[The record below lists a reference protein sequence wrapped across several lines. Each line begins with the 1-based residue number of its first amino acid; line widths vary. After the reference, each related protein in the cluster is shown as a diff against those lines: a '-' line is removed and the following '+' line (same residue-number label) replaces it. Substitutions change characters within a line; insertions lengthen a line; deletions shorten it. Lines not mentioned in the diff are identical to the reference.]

1 MNETRD
7 LLERVGERFPFSDE
21 SFERLL
27 RRRDRIQRN
36 RRIAA
41 ATLALILTAI
51 GIGVGIRFVALDRS
65 MPAEPTD
72 VRNGELSFVGD
83 GNLRLVDP
91 STGQTRILVRECPAI
106 DETCAARIVS
116 ADWSPDG
123 TRIAYAMEAEEGAGG
138 AAGIYV
144 LDMVSGETARLTSC
158 SDPCWS
164 QTELDWSP
172 DGTRIA
178 YTQHAGGMCT
188 AAASFDGR
196 CGIFI
201 VDVNGS
207 APEQLRTGF
216 LTDPVDPSWSPDG
229 LEIAFTARGAGA
241 VTTPSQPAEWTVYRI
256 GTDGSGPVPLT
267 TMNRFLAAP
276 AKPAWSPDGSLIAFV
291 VTDAPSYYSELWTM
305 APDGSDLTFVADLGC
320 CTGGGGLN
328 NDPSPEWSPDGTR
341 IAVTVESSYLGIL
354 DRDGNE
360 VADLGEA
367 WWAYPS
373 WRPIS

>member
-1 MNETRD
+1 VIDEREIVRRAAET
-7 LLERVGERFPFSDE
+7 LTPPEP

-27 RRRDRIQRN
+27 RRRDRVQRN
-36 RRIAA
+36 RKVAA
-41 ATLALILTAI
+41 AGFALILTAV
-51 GIGVGIRFVALDRS
+51 GIGVVVTLTLNRAPV
-65 MPAEPTD
+65 PAEPAD
-72 VRNGELSFVGD
+72 VRNGDLAFVGD
-83 GNLRLVDP
+83 GNLHLVDP
-91 STGQTRILVRECPAI
+91 STGQTRILVRSCPAI

-123 TRIAYAMEAEEGAGG
+123 TRIAYAIETERGAGG

-144 LDMVSGETARLTSC
+144 LDMGSRETALLTSC

-188 AAASFDGR
+188 AAAGFDGR

-201 VDVNGS
+201 VGVDGS
-207 APEQLRTGF
+207 APVELRTGF
-216 LTDPVDPSWSPDG
+216 LIDPVDPSWSPDG
-229 LEIAFTARGAGA
+229 LEIAFTAQGVGA
-241 VTTPSQPAEWTVYRI
+241 VTTPLQPAEWTVYRM

-267 TMNRFLAAP
+267 TMQRFLAAP

-291 VTDAPSYYSELWTM
+291 VTDAPSYYNELWTM

-320 CTGGGGLN
+320 CTGGGGLA

-360 VADLGEA
+360 VADLGED

>member
-1 MNETRD
+1 MNETED
-7 LLERVGERFPFSDE
+7 LLERVGERFPFPDDA
-21 SFERLL
+21 FEQLE
-27 RRRDRIQRN
+27 RRRDRHQRN

-41 ATLALILTAI
+41 AGLALILTAI
-51 GIGVGIRFVALDRS
+51 GIGVAVRFAAEDRS
-65 MPAEPTD
+65 VPAEPTD
-72 VRNGELSFVGD
+72 VGNGDLSIVGD
-83 GNLRLVDP
+83 GNLHLVDP
-91 STGQTRILVRECPAI
+91 STGQARILVRPCPAV
-106 DETCAARIVS
+106 DEDCAARIES

-123 TRIAYAMEAEEGAGG
+123 TRIVYAMDTERATGG

-144 LDMVSGETARLTSC
+144 LDVGSGDTSRLTSC
-158 SDPCWS
+158 LDPCWS

-188 AAASFDGR
+188 SDAGFDGR

-201 VDVNGS
+201 VDVDGS
-207 APEQLRTGF
+207 APVELLTGL

-229 LEIAFTARGAGA
+229 REIAFTARASS
-241 VTTPSQPAEWTVYRI
+241 VTTRRQPEEWSVYRM
-256 GTDGSGPVPLT
+256 GTDGSEPVPLT
-267 TMNRFLAAP
+267 TTDSLLAAP
-276 AKPAWSPDGSLIAFV
+276 THPAWSPDGSVIAFV
-291 VTDAPSYYSELWTM
+291 ITDAPSYYNQLWTM

-320 CTGGGGLN
+320 CVGGGVA

-341 IAVTVESSYLGIL
+341 IAVTVESSYVGIL

-360 VADLGEA
+360 VANLGEI
-367 WWAYPS
+367 WWTGPS

>member
-7 LLERVGERFPFSDE
+7 LLERVGERF
-21 SFERLL
+21 SFPDDAFGLL
-27 RRRDRIQRN
+27 QRRRNRLQRN
-36 RRIAA
+36 RRITAA
-41 ATLALILTAI
+41 GLALILTAI
-51 GIGVGIRFVALDRS
+51 GIGIAVRFAALDRGV
-65 MPAEPTD
+65 PAQPTD
-72 VRNGELSFVGD
+72 VRNGDLAFVGD
-83 GNLRLVDP
+83 GNLHLVDP
-91 STGQTRILVRECPAI
+91 STGQTRILVRACPAI
-106 DETCAARIVS
+106 GNCAARIVS
-116 ADWSPDG
+116 VDWSPDG
-123 TRIAYAMEAEEGAGG
+123 TRIAYAKETEVVGDD

-144 LDMVSGETARLTSC
+144 LDTESGETARLTSC

-188 AAASFDGR
+188 SAASFDGR

-201 VDVNGS
+201 ADVDGS
-207 APEQLRTGF
+207 APVQLRTGF

-229 LEIAFTARGAGA
+229 LEIAFSARGVGS
-241 VTTPSQPAEWTVYRI
+241 VTTRRQPAEWTVYRM

-267 TMNRFLAAP
+267 TSDRFLAAP
-276 AKPAWSPDGSLIAFV
+276 PAPAWSPDGSVIAFV
-291 VTDAPSYYSELWTM
+291 ITDAPSYYSQLWTM

-320 CTGGGGLN
+320 CGQGGGLD

-360 VADLGEA
+360 VAELGEA

-373 WRPIS
+373 WRAIS